1 MHSEVPES
9 LKLKAAKYH
18 FEHGAVEIALKTIAS
33 LAQSGERESVKLKA
47 AETILQHE
55 LELAKYEEPAEAKH
69 EVTIKILDYI
79 TSETLNGA

>member
-1 MHSEVPES
+1 MHKDIPDS
-9 LKLKAAKYH
+9 LKLKVAKYH
-18 FEHGAVEIALKTIAS
+18 FDQGAIDIAMKTIS
-33 LAQSGERESVKLKA
+33 GLAKDGTRESVKLKA

-79 TSETLNGA
+79 TSETPNGA